1 MTARLP
7 DPVVDTPMIVTL
19 DELRAYEYDPRVNRN
34 PRYDKMRASIL
45 RSGLDAPPPITRR
58 PGEAHFIIRNGGN
71 TRLAILKD
79 LWRETQDEQFFR
91 LQCLFRPWP
100 ARGEVVALAGHL
112 KENDLRG
119 GLTFI
124 ERALGVERLKALYEQ
139 ELEAQLSQRELA
151 RHLMSDGY
159 PVSQSHISKMQDT
172 VRYLLPAIPKTLYA
186 GLGKPQIEK
195 LIALLRSSERVWF
208 KHLGAR
214 ADAMGHV
221 SLFQETLALFDQGGF
236 SYERF
241 QDELVYK
248 MGQRLGQDYSDLKLD
263 LLEPERQVPQ
273 QRALGLSLRSPSLP
287 LPLMAGQIGPAT
299 DQASRPSEV
308 PASSNPVLDGE
319 AVPPVRLGEPERSDG
334 LPFTLTADEPPTD
347 LQGHMGSTIPQR
359 MPFAEVIGP
368 LQASDDVDAVPG
380 VESMPQ
386 SFVAMPADE
395 PNRVEDLGEFEGAA
409 DDPEGLRQV
418 IFGLVRDIA
427 DEVALTP
434 EFFCAS
440 DQGIGFRC
448 VRQVG
453 WGTDS
458 LTVTPEGLTPQAHI
472 LLILLEGLSDGC
484 GLASGPA
491 PLRGNANLALPFEM
505 PSDRFAVKLGQ
516 LLLGGS
522 PFDDQP
528 ASRLERLSDVALI
541 KLFRVIRLARRLI
554 ERQEDRPVNQVI

>member
-7 DPVVDTPMIVTL
+7 DPVVDTPMVVTL

-45 RSGLDAPPPITRR
+45 RGGLDAPPPITRR
-58 PGEAHFIIRNGGN
+58 PGEAHFITRNGGN
-71 TRLAILKD
+71 TRLAILKE
-79 LWRETQDEQFFR
+79 LWRETRDEQFFR
-91 LQCLFRPWP
+91 LHCLFRPWP

-195 LIALLRSSERVWF
+195 LTALRRSSERAWL
-208 KHLGAR
+208 KHAGAAVQAR
-214 ADAMGHV
+214 DHGP
-221 SLFQETLALFDQGGF
+221 LFQETLALFDQGDF
-236 SYERF
+236 SFERF
-241 QDELVYK
+241 QDELLHK
-248 MGQRLGQDYSDLKLD
+248 MTQVLGQDYNALKLD

-273 QRALGLSLRSPSLP
+273 QRALGLSLTSPSLP
-287 LPLMAGQIGPAT
+287 PPLMAGQIGRAT

-308 PASSNPVLDGE
+308 LASSNPVMDGE
-319 AVPPVRLGEPERSDG
+319 AVPPVRLGEQELSDG
-334 LPFTLTADEPPTD
+334 LPFTLTADEQPTG
-347 LQGHMGSTIPQR
+347 LQSHIGSTTPQR
-359 MPFAEVIGP
+359 MPFSEVIEP
-368 LQASDDVDAVPG
+368 RQVSDDVDAVPG
-380 VESMPQ
+380 VESMLQP
-386 SFVAMPADE
+386 FVVTPADE
-395 PNRVEDLGEFEGAA
+395 PNRVEDLGEFEGVV

-427 DEVALTP
+427 DEVALEP
-434 EFFCAS
+434 KFFCAS

-448 VRQVG
+448 VRLVG

-458 LTVTPEGLTPQAHI
+458 LTVTPEGFTPQAHI
-472 LLILLEGLSDGC
+472 LLNFLEGLSDGC
-484 GLASGPA
+484 GLASRPG

-541 KLFRVIRLARRLI
+541 KLFRVIRLARRLV